1 MDNQP
6 IPVSSLKPDYENA
19 MDMRGTPTHLCVC
32 GSNLWNIK
40 AMFEDYEI
48 SMYFLDMECAL
59 CGSWATAP
67 TLVDSPGFNPDY

>member
-19 MDMRGTPTHLCVC
+19 MDMRGTPTHVCVC

-59 CGSWATAP
+59 CGSLATAP
-67 TLVDSPGFNPDY
+67 TLVDSPGYTPN